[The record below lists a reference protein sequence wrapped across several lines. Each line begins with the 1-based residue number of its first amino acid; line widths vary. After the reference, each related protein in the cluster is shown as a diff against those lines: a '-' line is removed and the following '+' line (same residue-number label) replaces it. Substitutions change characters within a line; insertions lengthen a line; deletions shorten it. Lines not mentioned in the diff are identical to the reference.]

1 MEMKTT
7 YLVFLK
13 YMWKWRRKYLKI
25 WFSLYGHISASL
37 NLNPRLKGTNF
48 TINEGNFVEI
58 RTMHLFFG
66 NIYGRREED
75 FLEEFNTFLL
85 VGYTEPALQYKTPN

>member
-1 MEMKTT
+1 MGMKIM

-25 WFSLYGHISASL
+25 WFLLYGYISVFF
-37 NLNPRLKGTNF
+37 NLNFCFKGMNF
-48 TINEGNFVEI
+48 IINEGNFVEI
-58 RTMHLFFG
+58 RIMYLFFG

-75 FLEEFNTFLL
+75 FFEEFNIFLL
-85 VGYTEPALQYKTPN
+85 